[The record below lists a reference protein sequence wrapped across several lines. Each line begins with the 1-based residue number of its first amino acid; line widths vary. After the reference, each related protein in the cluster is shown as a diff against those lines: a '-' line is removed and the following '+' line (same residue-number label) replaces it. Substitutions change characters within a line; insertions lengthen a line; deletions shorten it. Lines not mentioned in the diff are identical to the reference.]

1 MLVVMGVVVLGA
13 QAKGPLPVQPLDL
26 PYWTVY
32 GKCAVVH
39 YYEVVVVGRGMKS
52 KGAQ

>member
-1 MLVVMGVVVLGA
+1 MLVVMGVVVLVA
-13 QAKGPLPVQPLDL
+13 HAKCPLPVQPLDL
-26 PYWTVY
+26 PCWTVD

-39 YYEVVVVGRGMKS
+39 YYEVVVVGRGMES